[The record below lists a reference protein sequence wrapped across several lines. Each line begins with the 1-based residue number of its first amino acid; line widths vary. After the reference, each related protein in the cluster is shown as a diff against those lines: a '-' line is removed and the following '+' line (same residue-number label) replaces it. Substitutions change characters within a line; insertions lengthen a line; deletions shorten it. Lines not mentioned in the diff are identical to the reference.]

1 MSFEARPG
9 ENEYTRNEF
18 TSMRAEGDIAI
29 MTRMRWQDRGP
40 EELLRQRAIRDANPH
55 LFAADTSEL
64 PATWRGQPLRVNSL
78 KYAKRGGKK
87 EKKKAQRDN
96 VLCLTSD
103 THHCTRAM
111 MTMKMETAMLVGL
124 VVIGYWL
131 ESGSVDVAFC

>member
-1 MSFEARPG
+1 
-9 ENEYTRNEF
+9 
-18 TSMRAEGDIAI
+18 MRAEGDIAI

-87 EKKKAQRDN
+87 AQKKKLAKRQ
-96 VLCLTSD
+96 
-103 THHCTRAM
+103 RAM
-111 MTMKMETAMLVGL
+111 PNVGYTPL
-124 VVIGYWL
+124 YKGNDDDENGDGDAGRLGGDWL
-131 ESGSVDVAFC
+131 LA

>member
-55 LFAADTSEL
+55 LFVADVSEL
-64 PATWRGQPLRVNSL
+64 PATWRGQPLRVNSM

-87 EKKKAQRDN
+87 EKKKAAKRQ
-96 VLCLTSD
+96 
-103 THHCTRAM
+103 RAM
-111 MTMKMETAMLVGL
+111 PNVGYTPL
-124 VVIGYWL
+124 YKGNDDDENGDGDAGRLGGDWL